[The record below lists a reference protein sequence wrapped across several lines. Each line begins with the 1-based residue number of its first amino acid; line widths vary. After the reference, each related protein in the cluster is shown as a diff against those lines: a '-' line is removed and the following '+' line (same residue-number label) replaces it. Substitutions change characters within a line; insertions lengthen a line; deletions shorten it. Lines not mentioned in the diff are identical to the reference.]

1 MSDSFEKA
9 IEDFFNKF
17 DVDRDGHI
25 TTSELV
31 QMMEL
36 LRQEAG
42 LTDSSFQAPEKAA
55 NLVLKALDSN
65 ENDTIELNEFVAW
78 VRKGISLTCVSQ

>member
-1 MSDSFEKA
+1 MSASFEKA

-25 TTSELV
+25 TTDELV

-36 LRQEAG
+36 LSIR
-42 LTDSSFQAPEKAA
+42 F
-55 NLVLKALDSN
+55 
-65 ENDTIELNEFVAW
+65 I
-78 VRKGISLTCVSQ
+78 

>member
-36 LRQEAG
+36 LRKEAR

-55 NLVLKALDSN
+55 NLVLK
-65 ENDTIELNEFVAW
+65 
-78 VRKGISLTCVSQ
+78 GIRSIKKKNTERYIILIIF